1 MDFVYKIRFL
11 DNLLAGRE
19 IRLRSGAFSLGQ
31 DQADLFAKPEST
43 AGNITLAV
51 SAEGISLAEKCP
63 LWINGKVQDLAVGE
77 LLPIGV
83 SIDVD
88 GIRFCLGEV
97 DAELTQVK
105 CVPRQRNRRT
115 HRRRQRILFY
125 GMAVMTLLAVVLI
138 SGEGVI
144 FSNAEAQSS
153 TLTRMADIKAQLT
166 HMARDPRLAAV
177 HFEWSDAD
185 VLQIKGWCRQES
197 DIKNV
202 VSFLK
207 SSGVNYTL
215 AIISQDGLIE
225 NVETVLQ
232 QNGFENINVIA
243 GDAPGKVIIIGQLEQ
258 NAQWQNVTQLLTD
271 IPGLKSWQVKSED
284 DKELNSIIEA
294 LRTANLLSKLSI
306 QRVDERIILS
316 GKLNGKER
324 KSLGDVMRKHMLA
337 FPTTEEVIYQN
348 INAGV
353 GALGIF
359 PSPIVSVG
367 GNSQSLYLELESG
380 ARLQVGARLPGG
392 YQIQNIDEENGIELA
407 RQGEL
412 LHVPFNF

>member
-11 DNLLAGRE
+11 DNLLTGRE
-19 IRLRSGAFSLGQ
+19 IYLRTGSFTLGQ
-31 DQADLFAKPEST
+31 DQADLFAKPET
-43 AGNITLAV
+43 VVGNITLAV
-51 SAEGISLAEKCP
+51 NKAGVALAEKCP
-63 LWINGKVQDLAVGE
+63 LWLDGKEVTLADGE
-77 LLPIGV
+77 MLPTGV
-83 SIDVD
+83 CIDAD
-88 GIRFCLGEV
+88 GIRFCLGEP
-97 DAELTQVK
+97 DADLKQVI
-105 CVPRQRNRRT
+105 CSNRLRR
-115 HRRRQRILFY
+115 HGSPRRRQKTFFY
-125 GMAVMTLLAVVLI
+125 SMAAITLLAVVLL
-138 SGEGVI
+138 SGEGAI

-153 TLTRMADIKAQLT
+153 TLARMADIKAQL
-166 HMARDPRLAAV
+166 ARMTKDPRLSAV

-185 VLQIKGWCRQES
+185 VLLIKGWCNRES
-197 DIKNV
+197 DIKNI

-215 AIISQDGLIE
+215 TIISQDGLIE

-232 QNGFENINVIA
+232 QNGYEDINVVA
-243 GDAPGKVIIIGQLEQ
+243 GDAPGKVVILGQLEQ
-258 NAQWQNVTQLLTD
+258 NTQWQNVTQLLTD

-284 DKELNSIIEA
+284 DKELNSIIET
-294 LRTANLLSKLSI
+294 LRAASLLSLLSV
-306 QRVDERIILS
+306 QRIDDRIILS
-316 GKLNGKER
+316 GKLNSKER
-324 KSLGDVMRKHMLA
+324 KELGGVLRKHMLS
-337 FPTTEEVIYQN
+337 FPAMDEVIYQN

-380 ARLQVGARLPGG
+380 ARLQVGALLPGG
-392 YQIQNIDEENGIELA
+392 YRIQNIDEQNGIELA